1 MATTT
6 EEIILQVK
14 AENSEALRNIIEQR
28 KAVDDLKA
36 SNARLKAE
44 NKELAKS
51 MDELTKQGK
60 AETDEYRRQQKQLE
74 SNTTAINANSEAM
87 KAANREIA
95 ESSRHIQNNIKAA
108 KEHGDSIEAMR
119 GRLNAMKQEYY
130 ALSKSQR
137 ENAEVGVKMQQSI
150 KALNDEI
157 SSAEQSVGVFS
168 RNVGNYENAINSA
181 IGANKGILGQLTA
194 MQAQAKA
201 TGQTFGGVFV
211 QGIKAVGSAF
221 KALLANP
228 IVLVLAAIVAVI
240 AALTKAIKGNEE
252 QTRKL
257 QVLMAPLK
265 RAMEAIKAVLQGV
278 ADGLIAVIGWLSKA
292 AGGVAKFLEK
302 LPFVGKYIQQ
312 ANEATEAAIQL
323 EKDKQALQDATRQ
336 NTLDEAKTAE
346 KVSELRAKIA
356 QKDQY
361 SAEERIRMSNEA
373 ADAEKAQ
380 AEKNIAL
387 AEEKLRIARIEAS
400 YNKNSAETNEELIRL
415 EAEVINQ
422 RTRMNDQI
430 RSIERQRQTA
440 ITEIA
445 NEQKKADEER
455 LKREQEYQ
463 KTVEDGRKRIYDLT
477 LDLMA
482 DGQEKELAL
491 RKRQYEDDLKN
502 IQGTESQKAEIRALL
517 EEQYNRDTQ
526 AIRDKYSQEA
536 LDKAVSAKEKELAIM
551 LELAGKDA
559 EAQYNIKVQQLAME
573 REAAIR
579 EAEEAGVSID
589 LVEAQYAQK
598 RQELDAELE
607 TARSE
612 ARATRLSEYLNGISE
627 QYSAELEMAANNERA
642 KADIELQAEQ
652 DKLNALLT
660 MTDEQKALMFD
671 SEEAY
676 QEAVRNQIKITD
688 EANKRSTDEAKKAR
702 IAAIQDAQAKMD
714 SLSDIAG
721 SLTDMFNQ
729 IAGDNEQMQ
738 GFLKAIA
745 LFQIGVDMAK
755 AIAGAIAGA
764 MTQPFPAN
772 IAAVVSG
779 IAAVTAGIV
788 QAKQTL
794 SKQKETAAPKFATGG
809 LVSGAGT
816 GTSDSVPAMLSTGE
830 SVINARSTAMFAP
843 LLSSINQAGGGIP
856 IQMQDTAMEAMGT
869 EYMAESIARAMELMP
884 NPVVSVQEI
893 NTVNS
898 RVSVNETLRSR

>member
-1 MATTT
+1 MDS
-6 EEIILQVK
+6 EEVILRIK
-14 AENSEALRNIIEQR
+14 ADNSEALQNIMEQR
-28 KAVDDLKA
+28 KAVDELKA
-36 SNARLKAE
+36 ANARLKAE

-60 AETDEYRRQQKQLE
+60 AETDEYKRQQKQLD
-74 SNTTAINANSEAM
+74 SNTTAINVNSEAM

-95 ESSRHIQNNIKAA
+95 DSSRHIQNNIKAA

-137 ENAEVGVKMQQSI
+137 ENAEIGGKLQASI
-150 KALNDEI
+150 KALNDDI
-157 SSAEQSVGVFS
+157 SAAEQSVGDFR

-181 IGANKGILGQLTA
+181 IGANKGIIGQLVA

-201 TGQTFGGVFV
+201 TGKTFSTVLVG
-211 QGIKAVGSAF
+211 GIKAVGAAF

-228 IVLVLAAIVAVI
+228 IVLVLAGVVAII
-240 AALTKAIKGNEE
+240 TSLTRVMKGNEE
-252 QTRKL
+252 QTRRLNKIF
-257 QVLMAPLK
+257 APLRRSFEAAK
-265 RAMEAIKAVLQGV
+265 AEAQAFADVLISVMEWIGKVTGGIAKA
-278 ADGLIAVIGWLSKA
+278 
-292 AGGVAKFLEK
+292 LEK

-312 ANEATEAAIQL
+312 ANDANREAIQL
-323 EKDKQALQDATRQ
+323 EKDKQALQDATSQ
-336 NTLDEAKTAE
+336 NTLEQAKTE
-346 KVSELRAKIA
+346 ERVSDLRAKIM
-356 QKDQY
+356 QKDKY
-361 SAEERIRMSNEA
+361 SAEERLKMSNEA
-373 ADAEKAQ
+373 ADLEKEQ
-380 AEKNIAL
+380 TDKEIAL
-387 AEEKLRIARIEAS
+387 AEERLRIAKIEAS
-400 YNKNSAETNEELIRL
+400 YKKNSAETNEELIRL
-415 EAEVINQ
+415 EEEVI
-422 RTRMNDQI
+422 RTRTAGMEKL
-430 RSIERQRQTA
+430 RSLEEKRQGA
-440 ITEIA
+440 IAEIA

-463 KTVEDGRKRIYDLT
+463 KTVDDGRKRIYDLT

-482 DGQEKELAL
+482 DGQDKELAL
-491 RKRQYEDDLKN
+491 RKKQYEEDLKG
-502 IQGTESQKAEIRALL
+502 IHGTESQKAQIRKLL
-517 EEQYNRDTQ
+517 EEQYERDTQ
-526 AIRDKYSQEA
+526 AIREKYSQEA
-536 LDKAVSAKEKELAIM
+536 LDKAISAKEKELAIM

-559 EAQYNIKVQQLAME
+559 EAQYNIKVQQLEME

-579 EAEEAGVSID
+579 EAEETGVSVA
-589 LVEAQYAQK
+589 LVEQQYAQK
-598 RQELDAELE
+598 RQEMDEELE

-627 QYSAELEMAANNERA
+627 QYSAELEMYAENERA

-652 DKLNALLT
+652 EKMNALLT
-660 MTDEQKALMFD
+660 LTDEHKAAMFD

-676 QEAVRNQIKITD
+676 QEAVREQIRLTD
-688 EANKRSTDEAKKAR
+688 EAQKRSTDEAKKASV
-702 IAAIQDAQAKMD
+702 AAVQDAQAKMD
-714 SLSDIAG
+714 SLSQISG
-721 SLTDMFNQ
+721 GLTDMFNQ

-794 SKQKETAAPKFATGG
+794 SKQKETTAPKFAAGG

-816 GTSDSVPAMLSTGE
+816 GTSDSVPAMLSNGE
-830 SVINARSTAMFAP
+830 SVINARSTSMFAP

-856 IQMQDTAMEAMGT
+856 IQMQNTAVQTMSDD
-869 EYMAESIARAMELMP
+869 YIAESIARAMERMP
-884 NPVVSVQEI
+884 NPVVSVAEI

-898 RVSVNETLRSR
+898 RVSVNEALRSR

>member
-1 MATTT
+1 MDS
-6 EEIILQVK
+6 EEVILRIK
-14 AENSEALRNIIEQR
+14 ADNSEALQNIMEQR

-36 SNARLKAE
+36 ANARLKAE

-51 MDELTKQGK
+51 MDDLTKQGK
-60 AETDEYRRQQKQLE
+60 AETDEYKRQQKQLE

-95 ESSRHIQNNIKAA
+95 DSSRHIQNNIKAA

-137 ENAEVGVKMQQSI
+137 ENAEVGVKMQQNI

-157 SSAEQSVGVFS
+157 SAAEQSVGVFS

-201 TGQTFGGVFV
+201 TGKTFSGVLV
-211 QGIKAVGSAF
+211 NGIKAVGSAF

-228 IVLVLAAIVAVI
+228 IVLVLAGVVAII
-240 AALTKAIKGNEE
+240 TSLTRVMKGNEE
-252 QTRKL
+252 QTRRLNKIF
-257 QVLMAPLK
+257 APLRRSFEAAK
-265 RAMEAIKAVLQGV
+265 AGAQAFADVLISVMEW
-278 ADGLIAVIGWLSKA
+278 IGKVTGGISKA
-292 AGGVAKFLEK
+292 LEK
-302 LPFVGKYIQQ
+302 LPFVGKYIKQ
-312 ANEATEAAIQL
+312 ANDANREAIQL
-323 EKDKQALQDATRQ
+323 EEDKQRLQDATRK
-336 NTLDEAKTAE
+336 NTLDQAKTEERVA
-346 KVSELRAKIA
+346 ELRAKIM
-356 QKDQY
+356 QKDKY
-361 SAEERIRMSNEA
+361 SAEERLKMSNEA
-373 ADAEKAQ
+373 ADLEKEQ
-380 AEKNIAL
+380 AEKEIAL
-387 AEEKLRIARIEAS
+387 AEERLRIAKIEAS
-400 YNKNSAETNEELIRL
+400 YNKNSTETNEELIQL
-415 EAEVINQ
+415 EAEVIRM
-422 RTRMNDQI
+422 RTAGMNKLRELEEKRQG
-430 RSIERQRQTA
+430 SIA
-440 ITEIA
+440 EIA

-455 LKREQEYQ
+455 MKREQDYQ

-482 DGQEKELAL
+482 DGQDKELAL
-491 RKRQYEDDLKN
+491 RKRQYEDDIKN
-502 IQGTESQKAEIRALL
+502 IQGTESQKANIRALL

-536 LDKAVSAKEKELAIM
+536 LDKAVSTKEKELAIM

-559 EAQYNIKVQQLAME
+559 EAQYNIKVQQLEME
-573 REAAIR
+573 KAAAIR
-579 EAEEAGVSID
+579 EAEEAGVSVE
-589 LVEAQYAQK
+589 LVEQQYAQK
-598 RQELDAELE
+598 HQELDAELE

-612 ARATRLSEYLNGISE
+612 ARATRLYEYLNGISE
-627 QYSAELEMAANNERA
+627 QYASELELAANNERA

-652 DKLNALLT
+652 DKLNAMLT
-660 MTDEQKALMFD
+660 LTDEQKAAMFD

-688 EANKRSTDEAKKAR
+688 EAYAKSTDEAKKAR
-702 IAAIQDAQAKMD
+702 VAAIQDAQAKMD
-714 SLSDIAG
+714 SLSQVAG
-721 SLTDMFNQ
+721 GLTDMFNQ

-794 SKQKETAAPKFATGG
+794 SKQKETTAPKFATGG

-816 GTSDSVPAMLSTGE
+816 GTSDSVPAMLSNGE
-830 SVINARSTAMFAP
+830 SVINARSTSMFAP
-843 LLSSINQAGGGIP
+843 LLSSINQAGGGVP
-856 IQMQDTAMEAMGT
+856 IQMQNTAMEAIGN
-869 EYMAESIARAMELMP
+869 EYMAESIARAMERMP

-893 NTVNS
+893 ADVNN
-898 RVSVNETLRSR
+898 RVAVLETLRSR